1 MSRVSIK
8 MIAEALGISNAAVSL
23 VLNGKEKTG
32 RVGKELAEKIRIKAE
47 ELNYEPNSLA
57 RSLRIGKSHT
67 IGLIVADISNPFF
80 GKLAFHIQE
89 QAQKYGYTV
98 FITNTNEDTEKM
110 QMMINTLKNRRV
122 DGFIIVPT
130 EYGSSAIQ
138 NLDKT
143 NIPVVLLDRYYPDI
157 TSNYVIIDNFNSAY
171 KAAEFILSQ
180 GCLKTAFITYQ
191 NSMKHYIQRLEGYKA
206 AMKQYKMQNFGFIKK
221 VRYSNLEKDI
231 IKAIDKLLEK
241 DIDSIFFSTDS
252 ICVAAIK
259 YLRKKDPSVLN
270 KLRLASFDYNE
281 IFDFIDKPVSY
292 ILQPLPEMGKK
303 SVDILMDLINS
314 KLETQE
320 IQTVRFPCEFV
331 LHRKNYDGG

>member
-8 MIAEALGISNAAVSL
+8 MIAQTLGVSNATVSL
-23 VLNGKEKTG
+23 VLNGKEKEG
-32 RVGKELAEKIRIKAE
+32 RVGKELAEKIRIKAK

-57 RSLRIGKSHT
+57 RSLRMGKSQT

-110 QMMINTLKNRRV
+110 QTMINTLKNRQV
-122 DGFIIVPT
+122 DGFIIIPT
-130 EYGSSAIQ
+130 EYGSDAIRDL
-138 NLDKT
+138 NKT

-157 TSNYVIIDNFNSAY
+157 TNNYVIIDNFNSAY

-180 GCLKTAFITYQ
+180 GCRKTAFITYQ
-191 NSMKHYIQRLEGYKA
+191 NSMQHFTQRLEGYTE
-206 AMKQYKMQNFGFIKK
+206 AMKNAKMLDVNLIKK

-231 IKAIDKLLEK
+231 IKTIDKVLEK
-241 DIDSIFFSTDS
+241 DIDSIFFATDS
-252 ICVAAIK
+252 ICAAAIE
-259 YLRKKDPSVLN
+259 YLQKKDPSVLK
-270 KLRLASFDYNE
+270 KLRLTSFDYSE
-281 IFDFIDKPVSY
+281 IFDFIDKPVSH

-303 SVDILMDLINS
+303 SIDILMDLINS

-320 IQTVRFPCEFV
+320 TQTVCFPCEFV
-331 LHRKNYDGG
+331 LYK